1 MDSFPCDYLTVTDL
15 GVPWVRAEQCRM
27 FDGVIYIGSRPE
39 PRTSMQ
45 TEQAKCRDS
54 EKKTH
59 VRYRIGEKEWV
70 CVLKEEK

>member
-1 MDSFPCDYLTVTDL
+1 MLND
-15 GVPWVRAEQCRM
+15 
-27 FDGVIYIGSRPE
+27 VIYIGSRPE
-39 PRTSMQ
+39 PRTAMQ

-70 CVLKEEK
+70 CVLGGEK